1 MRCGH
6 GGFLQ
11 KDRKVV
17 RNLFIHV
24 IVALMAQPPSMDDP
38 SVRRLLS
45 AK

>member
-17 RNLFIHV
+17 KNLFMHV
-24 IVALMAQPPSMDDP
+24 IVALMTQPSSMDDR
-38 SVRRLLS
+38 SVHRSLS